1 MVQDDVL
8 LKPMDDRMNTALNP
22 TTLTTHPAFELIR
35 CAPIAALSAE
45 LYEFR
50 HRVTGAVHY
59 HLAADNDEN
68 VFLVAFRTQPM
79 DSRGVAHILEH
90 TALCGSARF
99 PVRDPFFSMIRRSL
113 NTFMNAFTS
122 ADWTAYPFA
131 SQNRTDYFNL
141 LSVYLDAAFFPR
153 LHPLD
158 FAQEGIRVELENDQ
172 PVFKGIVFNEMKGA
186 MSSPTDQLYHR
197 LAHYLYPQTTYH
209 YNSGGDPAC
218 IPDLVHQDL
227 VDFHASH
234 YHPSNAV
241 LMTYGNLSAYELQTE
256 FEQQALAK
264 FQAGA
269 RRHSVPEQRL
279 TAPLQVTDVYAVD
292 EPDLTAKTHI
302 VMAWLLTPITDVA
315 TRMALRLLEGVLLE
329 DSSSP
334 LRHYVETCGLGQSPS
349 PLLGIDDSNFEM
361 TFLCGIQGSEAEQ
374 ADAFEA
380 GVLAVLEQAA
390 AQPFDPA
397 HVEAVLHQIELNQRE
412 ITGDGMPYGLQ
423 LILNGLGA
431 AIHDGDPLSVW
442 QIEPLLAGLREQL
455 QDPMWL
461 PNLLRTHLLYN
472 PHRVRLT
479 LTPDPDK
486 TERDR
491 LAEQA
496 RLDAI
501 AVTLDDTQRAQ
512 INQQAADLLARQA
525 QEDDLSILPKVG
537 LVDVPAEL
545 RVVRGETHTMQI
557 GGQTAAQAAPL
568 YRYSAG
574 TNGLYYQQVLIN
586 VPAPL
591 LNTPLFSIYSSLVG
605 ELGAGEWDYLTL
617 QQRQTA
623 QTGGISLGASLRSH
637 ISDAEKISA
646 WLVLSTK
653 ALVDHPTSTDADH
666 SAMSLLRLAFEQLR
680 FDESERILEL
690 LQQRQSRWQSRIASS
705 GHAYAMQTASR
716 SLSGLSA
723 HEYHNTGLPALLWL
737 RAQLAQ
743 IEQDRGALDRLIAD
757 LKALHQQVLALPKE
771 FLLVAEPA
779 RLDVLT
785 TQLSATW
792 QAASS
797 PTVTSSAAI
806 AAPNVPVAEAD
817 LAWLIQANVQ
827 FCAAAYPA
835 VPVDHADSAA
845 LMVLGPYLRNGF
857 LHRALRE
864 QGGAYGGGAGY
875 DGNAC
880 AFRFHSYRDPRL
892 AETFA
897 DFQASID
904 WLMTQPQQAYQ
915 LEESILGLMASM
927 DKPGSPAGEAIISA
941 HAMLHGRTPAR
952 RQALR
957 QAILA
962 VTLADL
968 QRVAASYLQPSLRR
982 RAVLAPYAKQA
993 ELEALGF
1000 AIERV

>member
-1 MVQDDVL
+1 
-8 LKPMDDRMNTALNP
+8 MNTALSSTP
-22 TTLTTHPAFELIR
+22 THPAFELIR
-35 CAPIAALSAE
+35 REPIAALSAE

-50 HRVTGAVHY
+50 HRLTGAVHY
-59 HLAADNDEN
+59 HLSTDNDEN

-113 NTFMNAFTS
+113 NTFMNAFTA

-131 SQNRTDYFNL
+131 SQNRTDFFNL

-153 LHPLD
+153 LHALD
-158 FAQEGIRVELENDQ
+158 FAQEGIRIELENEQ
-172 PVFKGIVFNEMKGA
+172 PSFKGIVFNEMKGA
-186 MSSPTDQLYHR
+186 MSAPTDQLYHR
-197 LAHYLYPQTTYH
+197 LAHYLYPETTYH

-218 IPDLVHQDL
+218 IPDVVHQDL
-227 VDFHASH
+227 LDFHASH

-241 LMTYGNLSAYELQTE
+241 LMTYGNLSAYELQE
-256 FEQQALAK
+256 QFEQQALSQ
-264 FQAGA
+264 FEVGE
-269 RRHSVPEQRL
+269 RRHSVPERRL
-279 TAPLQVTDVYAVD
+279 SAPIQVTDVYAVD
-292 EPDLTAKTHI
+292 EVDLTAKTHI
-302 VMAWLLTPITDVA
+302 VLAWLLSPVTDAA

-349 PLLGIDDSNFEM
+349 PLLGVDDSNYEM
-361 TFLCGIQGSEAEQ
+361 TFLCGIQGSEPEH

-390 AQPFDPA
+390 AQPFDAA

-423 LILNGLGA
+423 LILSGLGA

-442 QIEPLLAGLREQL
+442 QIEPLLADLREQL

-461 PNLLRTHLLYN
+461 PNLLRTHVLDN

-479 LTPDPDK
+479 LTPDADK

-491 LAEQA
+491 VAEQA
-496 RLDAI
+496 RLELIGVDL
-501 AVTLDDTQRAQ
+501 TTEQREELK
-512 INQQAADLLARQA
+512 QQAADLLARQA

-545 RVVRGETHTMQI
+545 RVVRGVTQSIQI
-557 GGQTAAQAAPL
+557 DQQAVPL
-568 YRYSAG
+568 YCYGAG
-574 TNGLYYQQVLIN
+574 TNGLYYQQVLIA
-586 VPAPL
+586 VPAIL
-591 LNTPLFSIYSSLVG
+591 LNTPLFSIYSGLVG
-605 ELGAGEWDYLTL
+605 ELGAGALDYLEL
-617 QQRQTA
+617 QQHQTA

-637 ISDAEKISA
+637 VSDPEKISA

-653 ALVDHPTSTDADH
+653 ALVDHPTATDTDQ
-666 SAMSLLRLAFEQLR
+666 SAMALLRMAFEQLR
-680 FDESERILEL
+680 LDEADRILEL

-705 GHAYAMQTASR
+705 GHAYAMQTSAR
-716 SLSGLSA
+716 GLSALSA
-723 HEYHNTGLPALLWL
+723 HEYQNTGLPALLWL
-737 RAQLAQ
+737 REQLSK
-743 IEQDRGALDRLIAD
+743 IEQDRTALAALVAD
-757 LKALHQQVLALPKE
+757 LQALHQQVLALPKE

-779 RLDVLT
+779 RLAELT
-785 TQLSATW
+785 TQLTATW
-792 QAASS
+792 QHAEQPTPVNS
-797 PTVTSSAAI
+797 PQV
-806 AAPNVPVAEAD
+806 APSVPMAEAD
-817 LAWLIQANVQ
+817 LAWLIQSNVQ

-835 VPVDHADSAA
+835 VPLDHADSAA

-904 WLMTQPQQAYQ
+904 WLLTQPQQAYQ
-915 LEESILGLMASM
+915 LEEAILGLMASM
-927 DKPGSPAGEAIISA
+927 DKPGSPAGEAIVSA

-968 QRVAASYLQPSLRR
+968 QRVAETYLPPHLRR
-982 RAVLAPYAKQA
+982 RALLAPYAKQA
-993 ELEALGF
+993 EVEALGF

>member
-1 MVQDDVL
+1 MTIAL
-8 LKPMDDRMNTALNP
+8 TATPNP
-22 TTLTTHPAFELIR
+22 TTIHPAFELLR
-35 CAPIAALSAE
+35 SVPIAALSAE
-45 LYEFR
+45 LHEFR
-50 HRVTGAVHY
+50 HRVTGASHY

-113 NTFMNAFTS
+113 NTFMNAFTA

-153 LHPLD
+153 LHALD
-158 FAQEGIRVELENDQ
+158 FAQEGIRVELENEQ

-227 VDFHASH
+227 LDFHASH

-241 LMTYGNLSAYELQTE
+241 LMTYGNLSAYALQTE
-256 FEQQALAK
+256 FEQQALSQ
-264 FQAGA
+264 FQAGE

-279 TAPLQVTDVYAVD
+279 SAPLQVVDVYAVD

-302 VMAWLLTPITDVA
+302 VLAWLLTPITDVV

-349 PLLGIDDSNFEM
+349 PLLGVDDSNFEM
-361 TFLCGIQGSEAEQ
+361 TFLCGIQGSEPEQ

-380 GVLAVLEQAA
+380 GVLAVLEQVAS
-390 AQPFDPA
+390 QPFESA
-397 HVEAVLHQIELNQRE
+397 HVEAVLHQIEINQRE

-423 LILNGLGA
+423 LILSGLGA

-442 QIEPLLAGLREQL
+442 QIEPLLAGLRDSL

-461 PNLLRTHLLYN
+461 PNLLRTHVLDN

-479 LTPDPDK
+479 LIPDPAK

-501 AVTLDDTQRAQ
+501 ALELTTQQRDDLNR
-512 INQQAADLLARQA
+512 QAADLLARQA

-537 LVDVPAEL
+537 LIDVPAEL
-545 RVVRGETHTMQI
+545 RVVRGETCSLIVDQ
-557 GGQTAAQAAPL
+557 QAAPL
-568 YRYSAG
+568 YCYTAG
-574 TNGLYYQQVLIN
+574 TNGLYYQQALIA
-586 VPAPL
+586 VPASV
-591 LNTPLFSIYSSLVG
+591 LNTPLFSIYSGLIG
-605 ELGAGEWDYLTL
+605 ELGAGDLDYLAL

-653 ALVDHPTSTDADH
+653 ALVDHPLQTDPDQ
-666 SAMSLLRLAFEQLR
+666 SAMGLLRFAFEQLR
-680 FDESERILEL
+680 FDETDRILEL

-705 GHAYAMQTASR
+705 GHAYAMQVSSR
-716 SLSGLSA
+716 SLSALSA
-723 HEYHNTGLPALLWL
+723 HEYQNTGLPALLWL
-737 RAQLAQ
+737 RTRLAE
-743 IEQDRGALDRLIAD
+743 IEQDRQSLDRLVAE
-757 LKALHQQVLALPKE
+757 LQALHQQIMVLPKA

-779 RLDVLT
+779 RLPELT
-785 TQLSATW
+785 TQLGAIW
-792 QAASS
+792 QDAVQSS
-797 PTVTSSAAI
+797 QDGVPLAVPS
-806 AAPNVPVAEAD
+806 VPVAEAD
-817 LAWLIQANVQ
+817 LAWLIQSNVQ

-835 VPVDHADSAA
+835 VPVDHADSAV

-892 AETFA
+892 AETFV

-904 WLMTQPQQAYQ
+904 WLLTQPQQPYQ
-915 LEESILGLMASM
+915 LEEAILGLMASM
-927 DKPGSPAGEAIISA
+927 DKPGSPAGEAIVSA
-941 HAMLHGRTPAR
+941 HAILHGRTPAR

-968 QRVAASYLQPSLRR
+968 QRVASTYLQPDLRR

-993 ELEALGF
+993 ELESLGF

>member
-1 MVQDDVL
+1 MTIAL
-8 LKPMDDRMNTALNP
+8 TATPNP
-22 TTLTTHPAFELIR
+22 TTIHPAFELLR
-35 CAPIAALSAE
+35 SVPIAALSAE
-45 LYEFR
+45 LHEFR
-50 HRVTGAVHY
+50 HRVTGASHY

-113 NTFMNAFTS
+113 NTFMNAFTA

-153 LHPLD
+153 LHALD
-158 FAQEGIRVELENDQ
+158 FAQEGIRVELENEQ

-186 MSSPTDQLYHR
+186 MSSPTDQLYHC
-197 LAHYLYPQTTYH
+197 LAHHLYPQTTYH

-227 VDFHASH
+227 LDFHASH

-241 LMTYGNLSAYELQTE
+241 LMTYGNLPAYALQE
-256 FEQQALAK
+256 QFEQQALSQ
-264 FQAGA
+264 FEMGE

-279 TAPLQVTDVYAVD
+279 PEPIQVTDVYAID
-292 EPDLTAKTHI
+292 DPDLTAKTHI
-302 VMAWLLTPITDVA
+302 VLAWLLSPVTDAA

-334 LRHYVETCGLGQSPS
+334 LRQYVETCGLGQSPS
-349 PLLGIDDSNFEM
+349 PLLGIDDSNYEM
-361 TFLCGIQGSEAEQ
+361 TFLCGIQGSEAAQ

-390 AQPFDPA
+390 SQPFETA

-442 QIEPLLAGLREQL
+442 QIEPLLASLREHL

-461 PNLLRTHLLYN
+461 PNLLRTHVLDN

-479 LTPDPDK
+479 LTPDADK
-486 TERDR
+486 TERDSA
-491 LAEQA
+491 AERA
-496 RLDAI
+496 RLELIGVDL
-501 AVTLDDTQRAQ
+501 TTEQRDELR
-512 INQQAADLLARQA
+512 QQAADLLARQA

-537 LVDVPAEL
+537 LIDVPAEL
-545 RVVRGETHTMQI
+545 RIVRGSTQSLQI
-557 GGQTAAQAAPL
+557 DQQAVPL
-568 YRYSAG
+568 YCYGAG

-586 VPAPL
+586 VPATL

-605 ELGAGEWDYLTL
+605 ELGAADLDYLAL
-617 QQRQTA
+617 QQSQTA

-637 ISDAEKISA
+637 ISDPTKISA

-653 ALVDHPTSTDADH
+653 ALVDHPTATEHDP
-666 SAMSLLRLAFEQLR
+666 SAMALLRMAFEQLR
-680 FDESERILEL
+680 FDETDRILEL

-705 GHAYAMQTASR
+705 GHAYAMQTSAR
-716 SLSGLSA
+716 GLSA
-723 HEYHNTGLPALLWL
+723 LTTHEYQNTGLPALLWL
-737 RAQLAQ
+737 REQLSK
-743 IEQDRGALDRLIAD
+743 IEQDPTVLVSLVAELQ
-757 LKALHQQVLALPKE
+757 ALHQQVVALPKE

-779 RLDVLT
+779 RLAGLT
-785 TQLSATW
+785 TQLTATW
-792 QAASS
+792 QQATVSIADKQPQVA
-797 PTVTSSAAI
+797 PTV
-806 AAPNVPVAEAD
+806 PMAEAD
-817 LAWLIQANVQ
+817 LAWLIQSNVQ

-897 DFQASID
+897 DFQASIE
-904 WLMTQPQQAYQ
+904 WLLTQPQQAYQ
-915 LEESILGLMASM
+915 LEEAILGLMASM
-927 DKPGSPAGEAIISA
+927 DKPGSPAGEAIVSA

-968 QRVAASYLQPSLRR
+968 QRVASTYLQPDLRR
-982 RAVLAPYAKQA
+982 RAVLAPYTKQA
-993 ELEALGF
+993 ELEDLGF